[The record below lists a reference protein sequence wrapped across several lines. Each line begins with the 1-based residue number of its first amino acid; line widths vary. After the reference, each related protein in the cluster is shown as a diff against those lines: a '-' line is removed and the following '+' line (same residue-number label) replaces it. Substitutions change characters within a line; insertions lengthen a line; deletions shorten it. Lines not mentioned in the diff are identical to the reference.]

1 MRKLIK
7 KEKMKKQ
14 LVIGDIHGC
23 YKEFQALLE
32 VSCLTKE
39 DEIIALGD
47 IVDRGPASPEILNF
61 FRNNAG
67 ARVIKGNHERKHIRS
82 FQGKTKAALSQQ
94 ITRSQI
100 GEKDYSNAI
109 SFMDSFVNFIELPEV
124 ILTHGFFEPGIP
136 LSFQKEMVINGTMSG
151 DVYLRENYKRPWYE
165 LYDGD
170 KPVIVGHLN
179 YSGTDNPFI
188 YKDRV
193 FCIDTGC
200 CRGGKLTGV
209 LLPEFKIISV
219 KSEKDYWKEIKN
231 SYIENRLSS
240 TSDELMSWDDI
251 EKFLVNNEKE
261 TGMSGEIYERIL
273 KLKKLFSIGE
283 NDLMKLFNLIVKCN
297 EQILTELKIKHSYDI
312 LSPGQQGK
320 LYAEYIEKMKI
331 KKLGNFIHKFRR
343 GNLTLK
349 DLRYYFKKPKDVR
362 DFLNYFCK
370 NSIIGHFDSLD

>member
-209 LLPEFKIISV
+209 LLPEFKIVSV
-219 KSEKDYWKEIKN
+219 KSEKDYWKEIK
-231 SYIENRLSS
+231 
-240 TSDELMSWDDI
+240 
-251 EKFLVNNEKE
+251 
-261 TGMSGEIYERIL
+261 
-273 KLKKLFSIGE
+273 
-283 NDLMKLFNLIVKCN
+283 
-297 EQILTELKIKHSYDI
+297 
-312 LSPGQQGK
+312 
-320 LYAEYIEKMKI
+320 
-331 KKLGNFIHKFRR
+331 
-343 GNLTLK
+343 
-349 DLRYYFKKPKDVR
+349 
-362 DFLNYFCK
+362 
-370 NSIIGHFDSLD
+370 